1 MSFCNAGCDALVTTS
16 MRVAWLVVAMR
27 PDINNSEEKRAV
39 GRFMVATIGELRQI
53 AEGYLFEGYLF
64 EGYLFEGYLFEGYLF
79 ELCNDYT
86 SLTRSEVATGGEV
99 ARAADPPAALLELLG
114 RLDPQV
120 LDASA

>member
-53 AEGYLFEGYLF
+53 AEGHLFEGH
-64 EGYLFEGYLFEGYLF
+64 LF

-86 SLTRSEVATGGEV
+86 SLARSETVTWESEV
-99 ARAADPPAALLELLG
+99 ARAADPPSALLELMA
-114 RLDPQV
+114 RLDPRV